1 MLFLFFAILTLHFG
15 DLNHG
20 LGTDVN
26 KTGLYREGTY
36 LLRRL
41 VAGLTTIVLE
51 YTICNKFILS
61 LAFILSTVPKEHSCT
76 VTSFPYPGGRR
87 SQPAFSGEL
96 HLYICS
102 RIYTPL
108 PMLLSICYCSYSI
121 KKKQT
126 ENKPQLSTTPL
137 CFQDGKYLL
146 SSCIRAKICTSVT
159 SFSL

>member
-20 LGTDVN
+20 LGTAVS
-26 KTGLYREGTY
+26 KTGLHREGTY

-41 VAGLTTIVLE
+41 VAGLTIIILA
-51 YTICNKFILS
+51 YTICNKFILP
-61 LAFILSTVPKEHSCT
+61 LAFILSAVPKEHSCT
-76 VTSFPYPGGRR
+76 ITSFPYPGGRR

-108 PMLLSICYCSYSI
+108 PVLLSICYCNYSI
-121 KKKQT
+121 KKHKTKPNHNYQLLHFVFRM
-126 ENKPQLSTTPL
+126 ENTYFLPAFVLKFAHL
-137 CFQDGKYLL
+137 
-146 SSCIRAKICTSVT
+146 
-159 SFSL
+159 